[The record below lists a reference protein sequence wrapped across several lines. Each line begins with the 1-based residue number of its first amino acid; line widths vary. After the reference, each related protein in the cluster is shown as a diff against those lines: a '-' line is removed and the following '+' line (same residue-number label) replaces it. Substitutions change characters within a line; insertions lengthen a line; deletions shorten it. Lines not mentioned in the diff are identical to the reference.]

1 MEPAQTPTIPS
12 GAKSPTLSGPIRT
25 FLERPLF
32 ASLATIDP
40 DGAPRQAVIWYR
52 LEEDGRILLNS
63 RAGRRWPT
71 NLLRE
76 RRVSLAITD
85 PADGYS
91 WVGLTGRVVEVID
104 EPDAALADIV
114 ALAWRYHPEGPD
126 RADLES
132 YRAYPRITFRVA
144 IDGIHDHLED

>member
-12 GAKSPTLSGPIRT
+12 EASSPALSDPIRA
-25 FLERPLF
+25 FLDQPLF
-32 ASLATIDP
+32 ASLATIDA
-40 DGAPRQAVIWYR
+40 DGRPRQAVIWYR
-52 LEEDGRILLNS
+52 LEADGRILLNS

-71 NLLRE
+71 NLLRDG
-76 RRVSLAITD
+76 RVSLAITN

-91 WVGLTGRVVEVID
+91 WVGLTGHVETVID
-104 EPDAALADIV
+104 DPDTALADIV

-126 RADLES
+126 PDDLAS

-144 IDGIHDHLED
+144 IDGVHDHLED

>member
-12 GAKSPTLSGPIRT
+12 GAKSPALSHSIRA
-25 FLERPLF
+25 FLDRPRF
-32 ASLATIDP
+32 ASLATVEP

-71 NLLRE
+71 NLLRD
-76 RRVSLAITD
+76 RRVSLAIGD

-91 WVGLTGRVVEVID
+91 WVGLTGRVVDVTD
-104 EPDAALADIV
+104 EHDAALADIV
-114 ALAWRYHPEGPD
+114 ALAWRYHPEGPAP
-126 RADLES
+126 ADLES
-132 YRAYPRITFRVA
+132 FRAYPRITFRVA
-144 IDGIHDHLED
+144 IDGIYDHRED